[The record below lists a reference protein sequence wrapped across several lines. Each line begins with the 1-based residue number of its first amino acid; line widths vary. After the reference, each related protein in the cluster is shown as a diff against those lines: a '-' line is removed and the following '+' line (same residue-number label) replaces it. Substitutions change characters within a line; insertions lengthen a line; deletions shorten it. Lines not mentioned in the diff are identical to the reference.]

1 MRLKPYHFALA
12 LVGLVLG
19 VLLSVQFR
27 VTKETLKTPQIHR
40 VQAVGAKINEARSDR
55 DKKQD
60 QINKMRADLDNMA
73 AGVELGALRE
83 ELVRSRIEAG
93 LSGVYGPGI
102 EVTLNDSNAVV
113 KPGENPNLYVLHDE
127 DILKVLN
134 ELRAA
139 GAEALAINNQRVL
152 ATSEIRCTGP
162 TILINRNQR
171 LTPPFVISAIGNQ
184 DNLTNSLKMR
194 GGVIETLQFW
204 GIQVSIKKVSQVNI
218 PALSGTISF
227 DYAKPTAED
236 RKVHE

>member
-1 MRLKPYHFALA
+1 MRLKPYHFAMA
-12 LVGLVLG
+12 MVGLFLG
-19 VLLSVQFR
+19 VLLAVQFK

-40 VQAVGAKINEARSDR
+40 VQAVGAKISEARSDR

-60 QINKMRADLDNMA
+60 QINKMRADLDKMA

-184 DNLTNSLKMR
+184 DNLTSSLKMR

-236 RKVHE
+236 R

>member
-1 MRLKPYHFALA
+1 LRIKPYHLALA

-27 VTKETLKTPQIHR
+27 VTKETLKTPQIYR
-40 VQAVGAKINEARSDR
+40 VQAVGEKISDARSNR

-60 QINKMRADLDNMA
+60 QINNMRADLDKLA
-73 AGVELGALRE
+73 AGVELGVLRE
-83 ELVRSRIEAG
+83 ELIRSRIEAG
-93 LSGVYGPGI
+93 LSGVTGPGI

-139 GAEALAINNQRVL
+139 GAEALAINNQRIL

-171 LTPPFVISAIGNQ
+171 LTPPFIISAIGSQ
-184 DNLTNSLKMR
+184 DNLSNSLKMR
-194 GGVIETLQFW
+194 GGVIETLEFW

-218 PALSGTISF
+218 PALSGNISF
-227 DYAKPTAED
+227 DYARPNTE
-236 RKVHE
+236 EQ

>member
-1 MRLKPYHFALA
+1 MRLKPFHFALA

-19 VLLSVQFR
+19 VLLAVQFR
-27 VTKETLKTPQIHR
+27 VTKETLKTPQVHR
-40 VQAVGAKINEARSDR
+40 VQSMITKVSDARAEHES
-55 DKKQD
+55 KQE
-60 QINKMRADLDNMA
+60 QINKMRAELDKL
-73 AGVELGALRE
+73 AGGAELGPLRE
-83 ELVRSRIEAG
+83 ELLQARIESG
-93 LSGVYGPGI
+93 LAGVYGPGI
-102 EVTLNDSNAVV
+102 EVTLNDSNIAV

-127 DILKVLN
+127 DILRVLN

-162 TILINRNQR
+162 TILINRSQR

-184 DNLTNSLKMR
+184 ETLANSLKMR

-227 DYAKPTAED
+227 DYAKPVAED
-236 RKVHE
+236 QKSP